1 MAQLL
6 ALAGFGFVAAVTP
19 GPNNLILWASGTEF
33 GFRRSI
39 RHILGTALGIGAM
52 ALGVAAGIGALVTA
66 LPGISLL
73 MKIAGTGYLLYL
85 AWQVA
90 GAGAL
95 ARTTI
100 SKPLDLRQA
109 AAFQLVNPK
118 SWIFALSAMT
128 TFRPVDMPVIAGS
141 IAVAVTMM
149 LVIVPTA
156 AVWAAAGELIGQ
168 LLSGAR
174 SARIVGLVL
183 AALLAGTV
191 VFVWI

>member
-39 RHILGTALGIGAM
+39 RHVLGTAIGIGAM
-52 ALGVAAGIGALVTA
+52 ALGVAAGIGTLVTA
-66 LPGISLL
+66 VPGIALA
-73 MKIAGTGYLLYL
+73 MKVAGTGYLLYL

-90 GAGAL
+90 GASAL
-95 ARTTI
+95 TRTTI
-100 SKPLDLRQA
+100 SRPLGLRQG
-109 AAFQLVNPK
+109 AAFQLINPK

-141 IAVAVTMM
+141 LAVAVTMM
-149 LVIVPTA
+149 LVVVPTA
-156 AVWAAAGELIGQ
+156 ALWAAAGELIGQ
-168 LLSGAR
+168 VLSGTR